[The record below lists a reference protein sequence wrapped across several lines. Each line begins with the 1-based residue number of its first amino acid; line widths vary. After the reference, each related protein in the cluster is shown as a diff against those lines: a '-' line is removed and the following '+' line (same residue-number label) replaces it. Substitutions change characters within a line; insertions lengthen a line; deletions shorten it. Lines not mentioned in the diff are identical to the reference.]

1 MMVWTYLSDA
11 DCAAIREATT
21 QCVTKGDQLQKLAD
35 RLDQQ
40 RAADD
45 ALKLRT
51 RVAELEEALAAKAKE
66 AEEWRRMYLNKAED
80 G

>member
-1 MMVWTYLSDA
+1 MVWTYLSEA

-21 QCVTKGDQLQKLAD
+21 QCVTKGEHLQKLAD
-35 RLDQQ
+35 RIDQQ
-40 RAADD
+40 RAAED

-51 RVAELEEALAAKAKE
+51 RVAELEETLAVKAKE
-66 AEEWRRMYLNKAED
+66 AEEWRQMYLNKAKD

>member
-1 MMVWTYLSDA
+1 MVWTYLSDA

-21 QCVTKGDQLQKLAD
+21 QCGTKGDHLQKLAD

-40 RAADD
+40 RAAED

-51 RVAELEEALAAKAKE
+51 RVAELEEALGAKAKE
-66 AEEWRRMYLNKAED
+66 AEEWRQMYLNKAQDD